1 MERFDKKTKTKK
13 AQSASKTG
21 QADLS
26 QPEKSLDR

>member
-1 MERFDKKTKTKK
+1 MERFNKKK